1 MCGGVFAIVH
11 NMNRLGTFFSKF
23 IKTESSSGVA
33 LLIACLVALIFA
45 NSPLQN
51 SYDSLFKPFHNFI
64 NEGLMAIF
72 FFLIGLEI
80 KREFAEGE
88 FKNPRNAALPVL
100 AAIGGMALPALI
112 FAIFNAGQ
120 GAANA
125 WAIAMPTD
133 IALALGALALLGSR
147 IDSSLK
153 IFLLTLAI
161 ADDLFSI
168 IILGIFY
175 SSGISAIKIASTIGA
190 VLLALALPS
199 GKKITTT
206 RLINWIHPYS
216 AFLIIPLF
224 ALANIGVYIDFSNL
238 KETVSSSIASGL
250 IFGRVIGKIV
260 GITLFAWLA
269 IQLKIAMK
277 PASLSYR
284 EIAGAGALA
293 GMGLT
298 VSLFIAD
305 LALTSPQELAQVKV
319 GLIIAAI
326 ISAVLGTSILRKYSA
341 KSD

>member
-1 MCGGVFAIVH
+1 MWRGFAIVH
-11 NMNRLGTFFSKF
+11 NMGRLGTFLAKF
-23 IKTESSSGVA
+23 IRTESSSGISLV
-33 LLIACLVALIFA
+33 IACGIALIFA
-45 NSPLQN
+45 NSPFQK
-51 SYDSLFKPFHNFI
+51 SYESLFSPFHNFI

-72 FFLIGLEI
+72 FFLVGLEI
-80 KREFAEGE
+80 KREFLEGE
-88 FKNPRNAALPVL
+88 FKNPRNAALPVI
-100 AAIGGMALPALI
+100 AAIGGMAVPAII

-120 GAANA
+120 NAADA

-168 IILGIFY
+168 IILGLFY

-190 VLLALALPS
+190 VLLALAIPS
-199 GKKITTT
+199 GKNVTTT
-206 RLINWIHPYS
+206 KLINWLHPYS
-216 AFLIIPLF
+216 AFVIIPLF
-224 ALANIGVYIDFSNL
+224 ALANIGVRIDFSTL
-238 KETVSSSIASGL
+238 GQTISSPIASGL
-250 IFGRVIGKIV
+250 IVGRVLGKIV

-269 IQLKIAMK
+269 IQLKIASK
-277 PASLSYR
+277 PMSLSFK

-305 LALTSPQELAQVKV
+305 LALTSATDLAQVKV
-319 GLIIAAI
+319 GLLVAAL
-326 ISAVLGTSILRKYSA
+326 ISALLGISILRKFSI
-341 KSD
+341 KND

>member
-1 MCGGVFAIVH
+1 
-11 NMNRLGTFFSKF
+11 
-23 IKTESSSGVA
+23 
-33 LLIACLVALIFA
+33 
-45 NSPLQN
+45 
-51 SYDSLFKPFHNFI
+51 
-64 NEGLMAIF
+64 
-72 FFLIGLEI
+72 
-80 KREFAEGE
+80 
-88 FKNPRNAALPVL
+88 
-100 AAIGGMALPALI
+100 
-112 FAIFNAGQ
+112 
-120 GAANA
+120 
-125 WAIAMPTD
+125 MPTD

-216 AFLIIPLF
+216 AFIIIPLF
-224 ALANIGVYIDFSNL
+224 ALANIGVYVDLSTL
-238 KETVSSSIASGL
+238 KETITSPIATGL
-250 IFGRVIGKIV
+250 IWGRIIGKIV

-269 IQLKIAMK
+269 IQLKFAIK
-277 PASLSYR
+277 PASLSYK

-305 LALTSPQELAQVKV
+305 LALTSPQDLAQVKV
-319 GLIIAAI
+319 GLIVAAL
-326 ISAVLGTSILRKYSA
+326 ISALIGLAILRKYSV

>member
-1 MCGGVFAIVH
+1 
-11 NMNRLGTFFSKF
+11 MNRLGAFFSKF
-23 IKTESSSGVA
+23 IKTESSSGAA

-120 GAANA
+120 SAANA

-147 IDSSLK
+147 IDSTLK

-175 SSGISAIKIASTIGA
+175 SSGVSAIKIASTIGA

-305 LALTSPQELAQVKV
+305 LALTSAQELAQVKV
-319 GLIIAAI
+319 GLITAAI

>member
-1 MCGGVFAIVH
+1 MWRGFAIVH
-11 NMNRLGTFFSKF
+11 NMNRLGNFFSRF
-23 IKTESSSGVA
+23 IRTESSSGIA
-33 LLIACLVALIFA
+33 LVGACAIALIFA
-45 NSPLQN
+45 NSPLHE
-51 SYDSLFKPFHNFI
+51 SYESIFEPFHKFI
-64 NEGLMAIF
+64 NEGLMAVF
-72 FFLIGLEI
+72 FFLVGLEI

-88 FKNPRNAALPVL
+88 FKNPKNAALPVV
-100 AAIGGMALPALI
+100 AAIGGMAIPALI
-112 FAIFNAGQ
+112 FATINAGEN
-120 GAANA
+120 AASA

-190 VLLALALPS
+190 VLLALALPT
-199 GKKITTT
+199 GKRITTT
-206 RLINWIHPYS
+206 RLIDWIHPYS
-216 AFLIIPLF
+216 AFIIIPLF
-224 ALANIGVYIDFSNL
+224 ALANIGVRINF
-238 KETVSSSIASGL
+238 ETLGQTISSPISSGL
-250 IFGRVIGKIV
+250 IVGRVVGKIV

-269 IQLKIAMK
+269 VRIKFAIK
-277 PASLSYR
+277 PTALSFK

-305 LALTSPQELAQVKV
+305 LALGSPQDLAQVKV
-319 GLIIAAI
+319 GLISAAI
-326 ISAVLGTSILRKYSA
+326 ISALLGISLLRKYSV
-341 KSD
+341 KND

>member
-1 MCGGVFAIVH
+1 
-11 NMNRLGTFFSKF
+11 MNRLGLFLTKF
-23 IKTESSSGVA
+23 IRTESSGGVA
-33 LLIACLVALIFA
+33 LVIACAIALIFA
-45 NSPLQN
+45 NSPLRD
-51 SYDSLFKPFHNFI
+51 SYESFFSPFHNFI

-72 FFLIGLEI
+72 FFLVGLEI
-80 KREFAEGE
+80 KREFAQGE
-88 FKNPRNAALPVL
+88 FKNPKNAALPVI
-100 AAIGGMALPALI
+100 AALGGMALPALI
-112 FAIFNAGQ
+112 FAMLNSSGSASS
-120 GAANA
+120 A
-125 WAIAMPTD
+125 WAVAMPTD

-216 AFLIIPLF
+216 AFVIIPLF
-224 ALANIGVYIDFSNL
+224 ALANIGVYVDLSTL
-238 KETVSSSIASGL
+238 KETITSPIATGL
-250 IFGRVIGKIV
+250 IWGRIIGKIV

-269 IQLKIAMK
+269 IQLKFAIK
-277 PASLSYR
+277 PASLSYK

-305 LALTSPQELAQVKV
+305 LALTSPQDLAQVKV
-319 GLIIAAI
+319 GLIVAAL
-326 ISAVLGTSILRKYSA
+326 ISALIGLAILRKYSV

>member
-1 MCGGVFAIVH
+1 
-11 NMNRLGTFFSKF
+11 MNRLGLFLSKF
-23 IKTESSSGVA
+23 IRTESSSGVA
-33 LLIACLVALIFA
+33 LVIACAIALIFA
-45 NSPLQN
+45 NSPLRD
-51 SYDSLFKPFHNFI
+51 SYESLFSPFHNFI

-72 FFLIGLEI
+72 FFLVGLEI

-88 FKNPRNAALPVL
+88 FKNPKNAALPVF
-100 AAIGGMALPALI
+100 AALGGMALPALI
-112 FAIFNAGQ
+112 FATLNSSGSASS
-120 GAANA
+120 A
-125 WAIAMPTD
+125 WAVAMPTD

-153 IFLLTLAI
+153 IFLLTLAF

-206 RLINWIHPYS
+206 RLIHWIHPYS
-216 AFLIIPLF
+216 AFIIIPLF
-224 ALANIGVYIDFSNL
+224 ALANIGVYVDISTL
-238 KETVSSSIASGL
+238 KETITSPIASGL

-269 IQLKIAMK
+269 VQLKFAIK
-277 PASLSYR
+277 PASLNFK

-305 LALTSPQELAQVKV
+305 LALTSAQDLAQVKV
-319 GLIIAAI
+319 GLIVAAL
-326 ISAVLGTSILRKYSA
+326 ISALLGLTILRKYSV
-341 KSD
+341 KND

>member
-1 MCGGVFAIVH
+1 
-11 NMNRLGTFFSKF
+11 
-23 IKTESSSGVA
+23 
-33 LLIACLVALIFA
+33 
-45 NSPLQN
+45 
-51 SYDSLFKPFHNFI
+51 
-64 NEGLMAIF
+64 MAIF
-72 FFLIGLEI
+72 FFLVGLEI

-88 FKNPRNAALPVL
+88 FKNPKNAALPVF
-100 AAIGGMALPALI
+100 AALGGMALPALI
-112 FAIFNAGQ
+112 FATLNSSGSASS
-120 GAANA
+120 A
-125 WAIAMPTD
+125 WAVAMPTD

-190 VLLALALPS
+190 VLLALALPG

-216 AFLIIPLF
+216 AFIIIPLF
-224 ALANIGVYIDFSNL
+224 ALANIGVYVDFSSL
-238 KETVSSSIASGL
+238 KETVSSPIASGL

-269 IQLKIAMK
+269 VQLKFAIK
-277 PASLSYR
+277 PASLNYK

-305 LALTSPQELAQVKV
+305 LALTSAQDLAQVKV
-319 GLIIAAI
+319 GLIVAAL
-326 ISAVLGTSILRKYSA
+326 ISALLGLAILRKYSV
-341 KSD
+341 KND